1 MDDARIESVSAMD
14 AGLQRCPSCG
24 RVQRIDDERVC
35 QRCGETITPRRPM
48 SLQRTWAFLIVGII
62 AYIPAQVMPVMNT
75 KSFMGNHEDT
85 ILSGVSTLIST
96 GSYVVAIIVFVASIC
111 IPILKFIIIAML
123 AMCLYFPWE
132 MSDHTQHRM
141 HTLTELIGRW
151 SMIDV
156 FVVAV
161 LAALIQLGAII
172 TITPGAGINA
182 FALSVV
188 FTMLAASSLDSR
200 LLWDT
205 QGGTESSPDSSL
217 GSTPENRPETS
228 SETTSDNMKHSHS
241 G

>member
-1 MDDARIESVSAMD
+1 MDDARTESVSAIEV
-14 AGLQRCPSCG
+14 GLQRCPSCG
-24 RVQRIDDERVC
+24 RVQRIDDERAC
-35 QRCGETITPRRPM
+35 QRCGETITPRRHM
-48 SLQRTWAFLIVGII
+48 SLQRTWSFLIVGII
-62 AYIPAQVMPVMNT
+62 AFIPAQVMPVLKT
-75 KSFMGNHEDT
+75 TSFMGNHEDT

-96 GSYVVAIIVFVASIC
+96 GSYVVAIIIFFASIC
-111 IPILKFIIIAML
+111 IPMIKFIIIALL
-123 AMCLYFPWE
+123 ATCQYFAWE

-205 QGGTESSPDSSL
+205 QITTEISPEADSEASPD
-217 GSTPENRPETS
+217 TNPETY
-228 SETTSDNMKHSHS
+228 SDQMKHSHS